1 MEVEGCPGRR
11 RTDELSSVRFE
22 LTIPPPFLP
31 TTTHTSKA
39 MLGSLLDTIISFFTR
54 LFLAV
59 LASGPI
65 PKHVA
70 FVMDGNRRFARL
82 RNRHVVEG
90 HEQGFESLKNVRP
103 TSAWRLEL
111 VRVRLLS

>member
-1 MEVEGCPGRR
+1 M
-11 RTDELSSVRFE
+11 F
-22 LTIPPPFLP
+22 
-31 TTTHTSKA
+31 TTLWHT
-39 MLGSLLDTIISFFTR
+39 LVTFFSR

-82 RNRHVVEG
+82 QNRQVVEG
-90 HEQGFESLKNVRP
+90 HQQGFESLKNVSRSHSIRCDGP
-103 TSAWRLEL
+103 TREL
-111 VRVRLLS
+111 RC